1 MSQTIYAVLG
11 QKGGSGKS
19 TISYAL
25 AVQQASI
32 GKKVLVAD
40 MDTEQHTISMWH
52 EIRADKTPR
61 FDVAKCST
69 LADVG
74 KKASGYD
81 VVIIDGIP
89 HASKLTLEAAECS
102 HRVIIPTGTALAD
115 LTPSVKMASQLVS
128 RGVERDAIR
137 FVVVK
142 APSDAETKSAI
153 ETIEAYDFKA
163 SPHGLRFLAS
173 YAKAQDKGQSVTE
186 VSLVAQRVAARTM
199 IESLAL
205 EQKHG

>member
-1 MSQTIYAVLG
+1 MGQAIYSVLG
-11 QKGGSGKS
+11 QKGGGGKS
-19 TISYAL
+19 TISYGL
-25 AVQQASI
+25 AVREASA

-52 EIRADKTPR
+52 ELRGDKLPR
-61 FDVAKCST
+61 FDVAKCAT

-74 KKASGYD
+74 KKAAGYD

-102 HRVIIPTGTALAD
+102 HRIIIPTGTALAD
-115 LTPSVKMASQLVS
+115 LTPSVKLASQLVS
-128 RGVERDAIR
+128 RSIERSNIM

-142 APSDAETKSAI
+142 APTDAETKSAI
-153 ETIEAYDFKA
+153 ETIESYNFAV

-173 YAKAQDKGQSVTE
+173 YAKAQDKGQSVAE
-186 VSLVAQRVAARTM
+186 VSLVAQRIAARTM

-205 EQKHG
+205 EPQNG